1 MRCIFYAISF
11 PLCANNVF
19 CEEWCQYSAWE
30 FVQAAGTAEK
40 ALLFFSH
47 LTDHRTERKRNSQ
60 RRHLVIFF
68 VVLAIDQIFYTVD
81 FVPVMKVA
89 YENDNHFLF
98 CVSLKVVISFLIIA
112 GEGNY

>member
-1 MRCIFYAISF
+1 MLYRFLYVPTMSSVKSGANTVRGNSF
-11 PLCANNVF
+11 KLQEQPKKHF
-19 CEEWCQYSAWE
+19 
-30 FVQAAGTAEK
+30 F
-40 ALLFFSH
+40 FFSH